1 MRSTSLI
8 ILVAL
13 CTNCTGATGPTAFL
27 IREHQAAWDAQRPA
41 HYSYKIAQ
49 AGFFISEPS
58 PVITIDVR
66 ADTVRFEV
74 LDSTGDTL
82 PLRPGERPTLDDLFA
97 DASSAQASGQLSA
110 ITFDPTA
117 SYPTRMD
124 FSGPPDAS
132 GSVFASALRAE
143 P

>member
-1 MRSTSLI
+1 MRSTPF
-8 ILVAL
+8 LVLAVFASS
-13 CTNCTGATGPTAFL
+13 CTGATGPTAFL

-49 AGFFISEPS
+49 SGFFVYEPS

-74 LDSTGDTL
+74 LDNTGDTL
-82 PLRPGERPTLDDLFA
+82 SLRPGERPTLDDLFA
-97 DASSAQASGQLSA
+97 SALAAQATGQLSA
-110 ITFDPTA
+110 ITFDPAA
-117 SYPTRMD
+117 SYPTRMV

-132 GSVFASALRAE
+132 GSVLASALHAE